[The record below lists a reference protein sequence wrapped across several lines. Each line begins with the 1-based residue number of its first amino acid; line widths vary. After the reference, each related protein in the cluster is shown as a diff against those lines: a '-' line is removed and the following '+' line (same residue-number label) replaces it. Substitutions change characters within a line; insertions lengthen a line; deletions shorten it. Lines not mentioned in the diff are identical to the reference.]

1 MSDMESEIYKTFRSS
16 FSLGLSLL
24 AGAGINIGAFTALI
38 AFDNSFT
45 MVEWIAIS
53 GALSGFGAIALWDLF
68 SLESFLRNDYEFEL
82 VEKEK

>member
-45 MVEWIAIS
+45 MVE
-53 GALSGFGAIALWDLF
+53 
-68 SLESFLRNDYEFEL
+68 
-82 VEKEK
+82 